1 MGRAELYRCRPL
13 ARLRFPI
20 IVQPAAVNYDIPVQA
35 EIEMAVQG
43 LKVGRARGSLVMREE
58 DLKGWRK

>member
-1 MGRAELYRCRPL
+1 M
-13 ARLRFPI
+13 
-20 IVQPAAVNYDIPVQA
+20 VQPAAVNYDIPVQA
-35 EIEMAVQG
+35 EIEMAVRE